1 MSTKYPFPSHVSVQ
15 SFVTVKLSDK
25 CMYRL
30 WKTQML
36 RLLES
41 HDMLGFINESS
52 MQVGDEHKLW
62 NRSDALVHGWILGS
76 LSEQAAI
83 TVLNSLESKLP
94 QQTRFTAKHIWDQVQ
109 SMYDQQADVQE
120 EEEERKVGYGSPC
133 IDLMQ
138 KVREKRD
145 GTRNKQ
151 ALYDAVECGKLQQVV
166 SILNQEKVAITE
178 SISING
184 NTALH
189 IAMAYKDDGDGFLK
203 SMLDLTDIPLTEV
216 RNSDGSTPLHL
227 AASFGNTNAAKIL
240 LDRSPDLL
248 HAKDNQGCTP
258 LDIIVSRPWNK
269 EMCLFFKSV
278 ILPDIEH
285 ADHELLVINAICSK
299 HFDLALTLIQRC
311 NNPSKSPAVLMAI
324 AQNCPA
330 DFTPNQLII
339 YELLRTPVLHF
350 ITRGTSNMKGCM
362 KLANLVLRAVL
373 AYPFKM
379 LIRICIKLQ
388 VFIELKEIM
397 KERRDARDLLDV
409 VCALIQSSNKTWS
422 YRDFYTEAML
432 EAIRRDASDVVETLV
447 YWFPEA
453 TLIVDEDGH
462 NFAQESSKVDEHF
475 GNNFLHFAARL
486 GPARK
491 LDLISCPPFRM
502 QRELQWFKVA
512 QEIVPQGWRTEKNCL
527 RETPDMV
534 FKKEHK
540 DLEIE
545 SGEWI
550 KRIANSVTITAT
562 LIITVM
568 FASVIQVPG
577 GNNDKG
583 LPNFISQPAF
593 ILFQISITISAAA
606 SSLSLLIFM
615 AIITH
620 PLTQDDFLLR
630 LPIAM
635 LIGWVSLFLSAA
647 LCMLAFGAALFLLFG
662 TNDPWILGLLA
673 SLVALPV
680 ILFLYFYAWF
690 MSDAIADF
698 MHSTGHFL
706 IIHFSRRLK
715 LVGRIFI

>member
-25 CMYRL
+25 CMYPL

-52 MQVGDEHKLW
+52 MQVGDEQKLW

-83 TVLNSLESKLP
+83 TVLNSLESKLR

-120 EEEERKVGYGSPC
+120 EERKVGSGSPC

-166 SILNQEKVAITE
+166 SIINKEKVAITE

-240 LDRSPDLL
+240 LDRSPNLL

-285 ADHELLVINAICSK
+285 ADHEPLVVNAIGSK

-311 NNPSKSPAVLMAI
+311 NNPLKSPAVLMAI

-330 DFTPNQLII
+330 DFTPIQLII

-388 VFIELKEIM
+388 G
-397 KERRDARDLLDV
+397 
-409 VCALIQSSNKTWS
+409 TWS
-422 YRDFYTEAML
+422 
-432 EAIRRDASDVVETLV
+432 
-447 YWFPEA
+447 
-453 TLIVDEDGH
+453 
-462 NFAQESSKVDEHF
+462 
-475 GNNFLHFAARL
+475 LH
-486 GPARK
+486 
-491 LDLISCPPFRM
+491 
-502 QRELQWFKVA
+502 
-512 QEIVPQGWRTEKNCL
+512 WR
-527 RETPDMV
+527 
-534 FKKEHK
+534 
-540 DLEIE
+540 
-545 SGEWI
+545 SG
-550 KRIANSVTITAT
+550 
-562 LIITVM
+562 
-568 FASVIQVPG
+568 
-577 GNNDKG
+577 
-583 LPNFISQPAF
+583 
-593 ILFQISITISAAA
+593 
-606 SSLSLLIFM
+606 SLSLGTWSLHWRSGSLWARIV
-615 AIITH
+615 
-620 PLTQDDFLLR
+620 
-630 LPIAM
+630 
-635 LIGWVSLFLSAA
+635 VSTL
-647 LCMLAFGAALFLLFG
+647 
-662 TNDPWILGLLA
+662 NYYDI
-673 SLVALPV
+673 
-680 ILFLYFYAWF
+680 
-690 MSDAIADF
+690 
-698 MHSTGHFL
+698 
-706 IIHFSRRLK
+706 
-715 LVGRIFI
+715 